1 MRIKG
6 TWLKAI
12 FMYFI
17 FLLPVQL
24 AFGQAETQNTSF
36 PFWKIFGN
44 TNTNSGTHFIGT
56 TDNVSWRVRTN
67 NTERMVVDSLGM
79 VGIGTTTPQVKL
91 DIVAPG
97 NTLGV
102 RILSGNTNQVAYL
115 SLGRTAEYAQ
125 IGACTAGTF
134 FTDAAAGDMA
144 VKNYNSGKLL
154 LGASFST
161 TAAMCFN
168 TSNNI
173 GINNVAPNTRLDI
186 NGDLAL
192 RENSTALS
200 LANGANSNIAVG
212 AYSHIR
218 ITGPTTAFSV
228 TGFTGGVNGKIITL
242 INTTA
247 QTMTLSHDVTSTAAN
262 RIYTPG
268 GVPLEVAGQYKTV
281 TLMYNSTLARWVV
294 TGATGETS
302 ADDWHVTGNA
312 GISSATNFIGTT
324 NNVSFRIRTNN
335 VERMVVD
342 SVGMVGIGT
351 TIPRDALNLTNPTS
365 GGVTMLRLGEISTLN
380 QTESGRITF
389 DENVQNYS
397 GTANFCGFQFHHDGN
412 LNKLFLLGGCTAGAN
427 LVTFERTGDVG
438 IGIADPTEL
447 LELGTT
453 SAVIY
458 LNSLTSNQLWYN
470 TEGVAAPTFTTRSA
484 GTKIVFYPQ
493 VSATEVDYAMGIA
506 GSTLWS
512 SVPGVATNY
521 NHRWYGGTTELM
533 RLRGDGRLGIGITTP
548 GATRLDCYDPVTTVS
563 RIARFRNAS
572 ADGTEIQTA
581 SVEYLHDY
589 SSTTDFNDGANTIG
603 LSINFGASSAYDL
616 QLVNN
621 SAAKPTSGSW
631 TIVSDERL
639 KEDVHPFKDGLEVL
653 EQINPVYWRYNGKG
667 HTPNGEYGIGVLAQS
682 MQTVAP
688 YTVSTMEYLPANTP
702 FEQSRSSIEQY
713 LAYNPDALHYIT
725 LNAVKEL
732 NQKQKNAEA
741 VLVNT
746 TEFGTATITAKET
759 TVNYPAA
766 FTNRADGIP
775 VVTVSTVGSN
785 AQLTITG
792 QSPAGFTVKLVG
804 ENNGPVTL
812 NWIAAAKTRASVFEV
827 KKEYSS
833 AERSEMLSKV
843 KLTKGY
849 IRLEAEE
856 REILRRRAAGE

>member
-17 FLLPVQL
+17 FVLPTQL

-67 NTERMVVDSLGM
+67 NIERMVADSLGR
-79 VGIGTTTPQVKL
+79 VGIGTTQPLYKL
-91 DIVAPG
+91 DILAPG
-97 NTLGV
+97 GGLGV
-102 RILSGNTNQVAYL
+102 RILSGSTSQLTYL

-134 FTDAAAGDMA
+134 FTDAVDGDMA
-144 VKNYNSGKLL
+144 VKNFNSGKLL
-154 LGASFST
+154 LGASFFASS
-161 TAAMCFN
+161 AMCFTN
-168 TSNNI
+168 TNNI
-173 GINNVAPNTRLDI
+173 GINNVVPAARLDI

-192 RENSTALS
+192 RENTIALT
-200 LANGANSNIAVG
+200 LANGVNSNVAVG
-212 AYSHIR
+212 TYSHIR
-218 ITGPTTAFSV
+218 ITGPTAAFSI
-228 TGFTGGVNGKIITL
+228 TGIAAGVNGKIITL

-247 QTMTLSHDVTSTAAN
+247 QPMTLSHDVTSAAAN

-268 GVPLEVAGQYKTV
+268 GLPLDIAGQYKTV
-281 TLMYNSTLARWVV
+281 TLMYNSSLTRWVV

-302 ADDWHVTGNA
+302 ANDWHLTGNA

-324 NNVSFRIRTNN
+324 NNASFRIRTNN
-335 VERMVVD
+335 VERVVVD

-365 GGVTMLRLGEISTLN
+365 GGVTMLRLGEISALN

-389 DENVQNYS
+389 DEGVQNYS
-397 GTANFCGFQFHHDGN
+397 GTANFCGFQFHHDGS
-412 LNKLFLLGGCTAGAN
+412 LNKLFLLGGCTTGAN

-453 SAVIY
+453 SAVLY
-458 LNSLTSNQLWYN
+458 MNSLISNQLWFN
-470 TEGVAAPTFTTRSA
+470 TEGVAIPTITSRSV
-484 GTKIVFYPQ
+484 GTKVVFFPQ

-506 GSTLWS
+506 SATLWS
-512 SVPGVATNY
+512 SVPFANSTY
-521 NHRWYGGTTELM
+521 NHRWYAGTTEVM
-533 RLRGDGRLGIGITTP
+533 RLRGDGRLGLGIAAPT
-548 GATRLDCYDPVTTVS
+548 ATRLDCYDPVTSVS

-572 ADGTEIQTA
+572 SDGTEIQTA

-603 LSINFGASSAYDL
+603 LTINFNAASAYDL
-616 QLVNN
+616 QLANN
-621 SAAKPTSGSW
+621 SAAKPTNGSW
-631 TIVSDERL
+631 TIISDERL
-639 KEDVHPFKDGLEVL
+639 KEDIHPFKDGLEVL
-653 EQINPVYWRYNGKG
+653 EQINPVYWRYNGRG

-682 MQTVAP
+682 MQGVAP
-688 YTVSTMEYLPANTP
+688 YTVSTMEYLPPNLP
-702 FEQSRSSIEQY
+702 FEQSRGNIEQY

-732 NQKQKNAEA
+732 NQKQKNTEA

-746 TEFGTATITAKET
+746 TEFGTATINAKET
-759 TVNYPAA
+759 TVTYPVS

-785 AQLTITG
+785 TQLTISS
-792 QSPAGFTVKLVG
+792 QSAAGFTVKLVG
-804 ENNGPVTL
+804 ENSGPVTL
-812 NWIAAAKTRASVFEV
+812 NWIAAAKTRPSVFEA
-827 KKEYSS
+827 KKEYS
-833 AERSEMLSKV
+833 AVERSEMLSKV

-856 REILRRRAAGE
+856 REMLRRRAAGE